1 MSSVCWDI
9 LVLSSTSSFEHKLEA
24 VLLVVL
30 FNSPCLDDT
39 VLVATLLLRLTG
51 VVVVVVVVG
60 IHNLRLQLLEGLGES
75 TTGALLGRFG
85 MDGVSSI
92 MIVRGV
98 GGNSNL
104 SVVVL
109 R

>member
-51 VVVVVVVVG
+51 VVVVVVG